1 MTAMTGQR
9 SERTGA
15 PPRLLRRRTSDRVLG
30 GVAGGLGDY
39 FNVDPLLIRIAF
51 VGLMIFGGAGLVLYL
66 VAWLLMPAEGQDMSS
81 AEALLRR
88 IGLTP
93 QRVAWIAVVIFALF
107 IFSTFPIGGPL
118 DGSGNLYIGPLP
130 GMDPLVFWA
139 VGVIVVGYLLIR
151 RRETAP
157 ATAGVAAAP
166 AAEPAVSTITA
177 QPAAPVVKA
186 PPRPRS
192 PLAWYVVAVLLLAI
206 GLLALVSQVAEVA
219 VSPGQFFGVA
229 LAVLGIGL
237 VVGAWWGRARILIL
251 LSLLLLPLA
260 VAATFITA
268 PLEGGVGVPRFT
280 PANTL
285 ELREEYRLMG
295 GTLTLDLTD
304 LRIGAQPVH
313 IAASV
318 AIGQLVIILPHNAS
332 VDLRARVGAG
342 QVTFFDTYDAGT
354 SLDDRYVRHYV
365 DGPTYVLDLQGGI
378 GDVLVIE
385 ELRGI
390 N

>member
-1 MTAMTGQR
+1 MTSER

-15 PPRLLRRRTSDRVLG
+15 PPRSLRRRTSDRVLG

-39 FNVDPLLIRIAF
+39 FNIDPLLIRIGF
-51 VGLMIFGGAGLVLYL
+51 VGLMIFGGAGLVLYV
-66 VAWLLMPAEGQDMSS
+66 VAWLLIPADGQEASNIEGFFSR
-81 AEALLRR
+81 L
-88 IGLTP
+88 GLTSR
-93 QRVAWIAVVIFALF
+93 RVAWIAFAFVVIVLIANM
-107 IFSTFPIGGPL
+107 PIGGPL
-118 DGSGNLYIGPLP
+118 DGSGTIYIGPLP
-130 GMDPLVFWA
+130 GMNPAGLWA
-139 VGVIVVGYLLIR
+139 LAIIVTGIVLLR
-151 RRETAP
+151 RRESAP
-157 ATAGVAAAP
+157 GVQK
-166 AAEPAVSTITA
+166 PAVSTIA
-177 QPAAPVVKA
+177 ASPAAPVVKA

-192 PLAWYVVAVLLLAI
+192 PLAWYVVAALLLAI
-206 GLLALVSQVAEVA
+206 GALALVSNAAEVA

-229 LAVLGIGL
+229 LAVTGIGL
-237 VVGAWWGRARILIL
+237 VIGAWWGRARILIL
-251 LSLLLLPLA
+251 LALLLLPLA
-260 VAATFITA
+260 VTASFITA

-280 PANTL
+280 PANAA
-285 ELREEYRLMG
+285 ELREEYRLLG

-318 AIGQLVIILPHNAS
+318 AVGQLVIILPRDAS
-332 VDLRARVGAG
+332 IDLRARVGAG

-385 ELRGI
+385 ELSGSVIEELRGT